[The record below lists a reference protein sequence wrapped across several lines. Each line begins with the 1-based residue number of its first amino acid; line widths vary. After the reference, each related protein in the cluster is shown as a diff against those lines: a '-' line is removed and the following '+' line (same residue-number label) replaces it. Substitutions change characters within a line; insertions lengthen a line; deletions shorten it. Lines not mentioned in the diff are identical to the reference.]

1 MDCLAL
7 EPQLQT
13 VSSAYDLLVDLDE
26 GRDVWEGEDDALRG
40 KEEAERRH
48 RELLE
53 RLRGQ
58 RESLNADL
66 SE

>member
-1 MDCLAL
+1 M

-13 VSSAYDLLVDLDE
+13 LSSAYDLLVDLDE
-26 GRDVWEGEDDALRG
+26 GREVWEGEDEALKG

-48 RELLE
+48 QELLD